1 MPTALLVDDEPNLS
15 RHLGRMLERTWP
27 ALEVIGTAGNGVD
40 ALALAANHHPDV
52 VFLDIH
58 MPGMNGLQVAER
70 LPPGTRVVFITAYD
84 EYAVQAFEAAAVDYL
99 LKPVSEQRLA
109 ATVQRLQAAA
119 AAVPPAQVTESL
131 QAALQAAS
139 QRNLKWIRAG
149 RGEAVQLIP
158 VSAVVYFKADNKYTA
173 VITATQEHLIR
184 TSISEL
190 EERLDPERFWRI
202 HRGLI
207 VAVEEIA
214 EARRDLRGRYNLSL
228 RSRPETLRVSQGYAH
243 RFKQM

>member
-1 MPTALLVDDEPNLS
+1 MPTALIVDDEPNLS
-15 RHLGRMLERTWP
+15 QHLARMLERAWP
-27 ALEVIGTAGNGVD
+27 ALQVIGTPANGVD
-40 ALALAANHHPDV
+40 ALARAAAHHPDV

-70 LPPGTRVVFITAYD
+70 LPPGTRVVFVTAYD
-84 EYAVQAFEAAAVDYL
+84 DYAVQAFDAAAVDYL
-99 LKPVSEQRLA
+99 LKPASERRLA
-109 ATVQRLQAAA
+109 ATIQRLQAAA
-119 AAVPPAQVTESL
+119 AAETPAQVAESL
-131 QAALQAAS
+131 QAVLKAAS
-139 QRNLKWIRAG
+139 QHNLQWIRAG

-173 VITATQEHLIR
+173 VVTATQEHLIR

-190 EERLDPERFWRI
+190 EGRLDSERFWRI

-228 RSRPETLRVSQGYAH
+228 RSRPEILRVSQGFTH